1 MAIDGVNGRT
11 NYIGTSIVSLRNQ
24 LNDLTRQLAS
34 GKVST
39 TYAGQGPDRG
49 FALSLRAQ
57 VSILDAYSDTSKNV
71 NTRLNVVNLALQGMS
86 DIGKSVKSAATTSTI
101 VLNNNGQT
109 SGQITAQAAFANAV
123 SLLNSQAGDRYL
135 FSGRTTD
142 KPATVSADVMLY
154 GNGTQAGLSQL
165 INERRQADQG
175 TGNMGHLSVA
185 SPPATTTVTSV
196 AEDGSAFGLKL
207 GAVTSSLTGAT
218 VTQAAGVPP
227 SATIDLG
234 ATNPNSGEKLTF
246 NFTLPDGTTEPITLT
261 ATTTTPVPTGSLAI
275 GVDTVATTAN
285 LQAALTSAIKTLGDT
300 SLVAASAVKA
310 SDDFFNPSATIS
322 GSPLNSKAA
331 TLPNTG
337 ATLLSGAAATDS
349 LAVDFA
355 PGDTITVNGTPITF
369 VASGATGN
377 DINITDSVQ
386 TLLAKIDSIT
396 GTTTPSTINGG
407 AITLH
412 GGSGDALSVTSSNA
426 AAFAALGFG
435 ATVSANPA
443 PLRVAGPP
451 FSTATTLVAGTP
463 ANTISWYTGETGYNS
478 PRGTAVARVD
488 QSVTVQ
494 YGARANEQA
503 LRYQLQN
510 IAVYSVVTTN
520 AANPNAGAQV
530 TALQQRISANLAP
543 QTGQQSIQD
552 MQAQFAGAQTAI
564 KAATDRQTQVKG
576 MAQTMLD
583 SIEGINQDEVA
594 TKILALQTNLQ
605 ASYQTTSMLYQ
616 TTLLKYLSEIARQS
630 RIRKRPPHGGLLLF
644 RRRRQSGRL
653 ASGRIGSVGLLQLVV
668 QSRSASLHGRSA
680 SCLPSARD
688 TGRR

>member
-11 NYIGTSIVSLRNQ
+11 NYIGTSIVNLRAQ

-34 GKVST
+34 GKLAT
-39 TYAGQGPDRG
+39 TYSGLGPDRG
-49 FALSLRAQ
+49 FAISLRAQ
-57 VSILDAYSDTSKNV
+57 VSLIDAYKDTANNV
-71 NTRLNVVNLALQGMS
+71 NTRLNVVNLALQGMY
-86 DIGKSVKSAATTSTI
+86 DISRSVKSAAASSTI
-101 VLNNNGQT
+101 VLNDNGQT
-109 SGQITAQAAFANAV
+109 SGQITAQAAFSNAV

-142 KPATVSADVMLY
+142 RPATVTADVMLY

-175 TGNMGHLSVA
+175 TGNMGHLTVA
-185 SPPATTTVTSV
+185 SPPATTTVTSLS
-196 AEDGSAFGLKL
+196 EDGSAFGLKL
-207 GAVTSSLTGAT
+207 AAITSSLTGAT

-227 SATIDLG
+227 SATVDLG
-234 ATNPNSGEKLTF
+234 AVNPNNGDKITF
-246 NFTLPDGTTEPITLT
+246 NFTLPDGSSEPITLT
-261 ATTTTPVPTGSLAI
+261 ATTTTPVPAGSFAI

-285 LQAALTSAIKTLGDT
+285 LQAALNSAIQTLSDT
-300 SLVAASAVKA
+300 SLVAASAIKA
-310 SDDFFNPSATIS
+310 SNDFFNPSATI
-322 GSPLNSKAA
+322 GGGAVNNKDAVPA
-331 TLPNTG
+331 PITG

-349 LAVDFA
+349 LATDFA
-355 PGDTITVNGTPITF
+355 AGDTITVNGTPITF

-377 DINITDSVQ
+377 QLNVTDNIQ
-386 TLLAKIDSIT
+386 ALLARIDSIT
-396 GTTTPSTINGG
+396 GTKTPSTVNGG

-412 GGSGDALSVTSSNA
+412 GGSGEALTVTSSNT

-451 FSTATTLVAGTP
+451 FSTATTLVAGTA
-463 ANTISWYTGETGYNS
+463 ANTVSWYTGETGSDS

-494 YGARANEQA
+494 YGARANEEA
-503 LRYQLQN
+503 MRYLLQN
-510 IAVYSVVTTN
+510 VAVYSVVTTN
-520 AANPNAGAQV
+520 AANPNAGAQIA
-530 TALQQRISANLAP
+530 ALQQRISANLAP

-552 MQAQFAGAQTAI
+552 MQAEFAGAQAAI

-583 SIEGINQDEVA
+583 SIEGIDQDEVA

-616 TTLLKYLSEIARQS
+616 TTLLKYL
-630 RIRKRPPHGGLLLF
+630 PL
-644 RRRRQSGRL
+644 
-653 ASGRIGSVGLLQLVV
+653 
-668 QSRSASLHGRSA
+668 
-680 SCLPSARD
+680 
-688 TGRR
+688 